1 MSLRPRRLR
10 SRLVLAMVGTSIATL
25 VAATLT
31 LLPPLEHRLE
41 RDQLSELRQLART
54 ARLDI
59 GELPRDR
66 LGAGSAGA
74 RRVVRELRRR
84 AGGEVALLGA
94 DGRVLAD
101 TDPARGRA
109 RGPRRCHAATT
120 CARASSATTR
130 SSGRARAPVAAST

>member
-1 MSLRPRRLR
+1 MTTRPRRLR

-25 VAATLT
+25 AAATLT

-59 GELPRDR
+59 GALPRDR

-94 DGRVLAD
+94 DGRCWPTPIPTRGLA
-101 TDPARGRA
+101 PGL
-109 RGPRRCHAATT
+109 RRCPAATT
-120 CARASSATTR
+120 CARGSWATTR
-130 SSGRARAPVAAST
+130 SCARVRAPAAAST